1 MKAGAYK
8 TAFLGSDYPFHYI
21 DDKSKATKAIK
32 TLLSHQGT
40 LSIDT
45 ETEALPAYKYDKMAG
60 LNPYLSRVRLLQIFT
75 GEEAYIFDIKKI
87 AKDELFLQF
96 LSVKNFIGH
105 NSVFDIQYFINQ
117 FKVVDMSIGCT
128 MLAAKLLFHAL
139 FPSDAGLSA
148 SLRNLVNVTFGAELL
163 KEMQVS
169 DWSEPELTF
178 EQVEYSALDVI
189 STYFLAKRL
198 APKLKKYGL
207 TRVYNLYKDA
217 QVPIARL
224 QLNGIKLDVDAHR
237 DNIVTWRAELYKAKK
252 DLLKL
257 TGIEHVTAA
266 QIGSYLESTLP
277 YNVLSIWPKTE
288 TGKLQT
294 DSHVFADFDWLDIVK
309 PLAEYKK
316 KEKLCTS
323 FGHTLINMINPV
335 TKRLHAQY
343 KLAGAR
349 TGRLSCSN
357 PNNQQMPHDKKFRS
371 LFMPEPGRI
380 FLCAD
385 YSQIEIRVAAEISR
399 DKAMLHA
406 YRNGID
412 LHAQTASAIAKK
424 PIEKVTKEER
434 QMAKACFSADTEIL
448 TKEGWIRF
456 DKLKGNESVAQ
467 VTFPVSFGSKCTK
480 EAPLIEFVVPL
491 FIGKLTNK
499 EVIHLKDRNTDAIM
513 TPNHEVVYQNK
524 YNELRKKHLK
534 DIGLG
539 ELAYIPSSGN
549 LKEADKAIK
558 LSSNFSRLL
567 AAIHGDGCLK
577 SFYLQFQF
585 KKERKIKRCRKLLKD
600 NKLDFTESKTCGYVI
615 FYVRNIREEVLQ
627 YISIDKTFNWNLLHI
642 LDREAF
648 LDELQYWDGFKSVYG
663 ERNRIRITSVNNS
676 ALDFIQAVACC
687 TGKQSTIN
695 YVGKTGYSQKDK
707 WEISYRLKGHAYNNV
722 KSIKR
727 KVLKPVDVYC
737 AQVPSGNILVR
748 RNNKPMIS
756 GNCNFGIL
764 FGIGATKFSHYA
776 KKSYKVEVDVEEAA
790 EWINAFRETYSGY
803 RTWQVEQTSQAKESL
818 LTVTPCGKMRRLSED
833 NYFGSSLSTPVQGG
847 ASECMLHALIRL
859 NKKLTEQGTIG
870 KIVNIVHD
878 EVLVETVEK
887 NAEYIK
893 EAINDSMTQGF
904 LDVFPG
910 GITRDITAV
919 GKGNNWAEAK
929 A

>member
-1 MKAGAYK
+1 MKAGTYK
-8 TAFLGSDYPFHYI
+8 TSFLGSDYPFHYI
-21 DDKSKATKAIK
+21 DDKSKAIKAIK

-87 AKDELFLQF
+87 NKDTLFLQF
-96 LSVKNFIGH
+96 LSVKNFVGH

-148 SLRNLVNVTFGAELL
+148 SLRNLVNVTFGSELL

-178 EQVEYSALDVI
+178 EQVEYSALDVV

-266 QIGSYLESTLP
+266 QIGNYLENTLP

-294 DSHVFADFDWLDIVK
+294 DSHVFADFDWIDIVK

-323 FGHTLINMINPV
+323 FGHTLINMVNPV

-357 PNNQQMPHDKKFRS
+357 PNNQQYPRDKKFRS

-385 YSQIEIRVAAEISR
+385 YSQIEIRVAAELSR

-406 YRNGID
+406 YKNGID
-412 LHAQTASAIAKK
+412 LHAQTASIITGK
-424 PIEKVTKEER
+424 PINKVTKEDR
-434 QMAKACFSADTEIL
+434 QMAKAF
-448 TKEGWIRF
+448 
-456 DKLKGNESVAQ
+456 N
-467 VTFPVSFGSKCTK
+467 FG
-480 EAPLIEFVVPL
+480 LMF
-491 FIGKLTNK
+491 
-499 EVIHLKDRNTDAIM
+499 
-513 TPNHEVVYQNK
+513 
-524 YNELRKKHLK
+524 
-534 DIGLG
+534 GLG
-539 ELAYIPSSGN
+539 
-549 LKEADKAIK
+549 
-558 LSSNFSRLL
+558 
-567 AAIHGDGCLK
+567 
-577 SFYLQFQF
+577 
-585 KKERKIKRCRKLLKD
+585 
-600 NKLDFTESKTCGYVI
+600 
-615 FYVRNIREEVLQ
+615 
-627 YISIDKTFNWNLLHI
+627 
-642 LDREAF
+642 
-648 LDELQYWDGFKSVYG
+648 
-663 ERNRIRITSVNNS
+663 S
-676 ALDFIQAVACC
+676 A
-687 TGKQSTIN
+687 
-695 YVGKTGYSQKDK
+695 
-707 WEISYRLKGHAYNNV
+707 
-722 KSIKR
+722 
-727 KVLKPVDVYC
+727 
-737 AQVPSGNILVR
+737 
-748 RNNKPMIS
+748 
-756 GNCNFGIL
+756 
-764 FGIGATKFSHYA
+764 KFSHYA
-776 KKSYKVEVDVEEAA
+776 KKSYGAEVSQEEA
-790 EWINAFRETYSGY
+790 EDGIKTFRETYSGY
-803 RTWQVEQTSQAKESL
+803 RTWQLAQAAKAKDNL
-818 LTVTPCGKMRRLSED
+818 IAITPCGKLRKLVEESYYGACM
-833 NYFGSSLSTPVQGG
+833 NTPVQGG

-887 NAEYIK
+887 NADYIK

-929 A
+929 V

>member
-1 MKAGAYK
+1 MKAGTYK
-8 TAFLGSDYPFHYI
+8 TSFLGSDYPFHYI
-21 DDKSKATKAIK
+21 DDKSKAIKAIK

-45 ETEALPAYKYDKMAG
+45 ETEILPAYKYDKTAG

-87 AKDELFLQF
+87 DKDTLFLQF
-96 LSVKNFIGH
+96 LSGKNFVGH
-105 NSVFDIQYFINQ
+105 NSVFDIQYFVNQ

-178 EQVEYSALDVI
+178 EQVEYSALDVV

-198 APKLKKYGL
+198 ALKLKKYGL

-217 QVPIARL
+217 QVSIARL

-266 QIGSYLESTLP
+266 QIGNYLENTLP

-294 DSHVFADFDWLDIVK
+294 DSHVFADFDWIDIVK

-323 FGHTLINMINPV
+323 FGHTLINMVNPV

-357 PNNQQMPHDKKFRS
+357 PNNQQYPRDKKFRS

-385 YSQIEIRVAAEISR
+385 YSQIEIRVAAELSR

-406 YRNGID
+406 YKNGID
-412 LHAQTASAIAKK
+412 LHAQTASIITGK
-424 PIEKVTKEER
+424 PINKVTKEDR
-434 QMAKACFSADTEIL
+434 QMAKAF
-448 TKEGWIRF
+448 
-456 DKLKGNESVAQ
+456 N
-467 VTFPVSFGSKCTK
+467 FG
-480 EAPLIEFVVPL
+480 LMF
-491 FIGKLTNK
+491 
-499 EVIHLKDRNTDAIM
+499 
-513 TPNHEVVYQNK
+513 
-524 YNELRKKHLK
+524 
-534 DIGLG
+534 GLG
-539 ELAYIPSSGN
+539 
-549 LKEADKAIK
+549 
-558 LSSNFSRLL
+558 
-567 AAIHGDGCLK
+567 
-577 SFYLQFQF
+577 
-585 KKERKIKRCRKLLKD
+585 
-600 NKLDFTESKTCGYVI
+600 
-615 FYVRNIREEVLQ
+615 
-627 YISIDKTFNWNLLHI
+627 
-642 LDREAF
+642 
-648 LDELQYWDGFKSVYG
+648 
-663 ERNRIRITSVNNS
+663 S
-676 ALDFIQAVACC
+676 A
-687 TGKQSTIN
+687 
-695 YVGKTGYSQKDK
+695 
-707 WEISYRLKGHAYNNV
+707 
-722 KSIKR
+722 
-727 KVLKPVDVYC
+727 
-737 AQVPSGNILVR
+737 
-748 RNNKPMIS
+748 
-756 GNCNFGIL
+756 
-764 FGIGATKFSHYA
+764 KFSHYA
-776 KKSYKVEVDVEEAA
+776 KKSYGAEVSQEEA
-790 EWINAFRETYSGY
+790 EGGIKTFRETYSGY
-803 RTWQVEQTSQAKESL
+803 RTWQLAQAAKAKNNL
-818 LTVTPCGKMRRLSED
+818 IAITPCGKLRKLEEKSYYGACM
-833 NYFGSSLSTPVQGG
+833 NTPVQGG

-887 NAEYIK
+887 NADYIK

-929 A
+929 V